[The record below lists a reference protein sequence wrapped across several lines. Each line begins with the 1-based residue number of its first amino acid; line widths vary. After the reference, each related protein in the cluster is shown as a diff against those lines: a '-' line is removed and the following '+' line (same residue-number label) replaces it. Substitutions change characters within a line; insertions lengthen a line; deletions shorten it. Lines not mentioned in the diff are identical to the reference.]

1 MRILLVPFGSYGD
14 VHPFVGLGQALRA
27 RGHRVTFVINDYF
40 GPLVRAL
47 GFEMV
52 ALGGADLFVAT
63 MRDPDIWHPRRAFS
77 VIAREVVKFSR
88 MTYPVLKE
96 LYVPG
101 ETVAVGAT
109 LAFGVGLA
117 HEALGLPVAMVHL
130 QPAIF
135 HSNHATPVY
144 PGLGAVCR
152 GPRWFKRA
160 FFDVIYGRFVEPLI
174 APGLNSVR
182 AELGLPPVR
191 AVMRQWIY
199 GPQFVLGF
207 FPEWFGP
214 PQPDWPSGLR
224 LVGFPLY
231 DEGDATPMPAAL
243 DEFLASGTAPIV
255 FTPGSANVHA
265 RPFFDAAAGA
275 CARLGRRGVLLTRFP
290 EQIPSALPD
299 GVRHFAYAPFSQLL
313 PRAAALVHHGG
324 IGTAAQGMAAA
335 VPQLVMP
342 LSHDQYDNAAR
353 MVRLDTARTLSPAR
367 FRAPAVAAA
376 LGVLLGSSQVAAS
389 CRVVADRM
397 RDDAPAL
404 ERACEAIETF
414 ARQEAAPV

>member
-1 MRILLVPFGSYGD
+1 MRILLVPFGSHGD

-27 RGHRVTFVINDYF
+27 RGHQVTFLINEYF
-40 GPLVRAL
+40 GSLVRGL

-52 ALGGADLFVAT
+52 PLGEADLFAQT

-77 VIAREVVKFSR
+77 VVAREVVKGAR
-88 MTYPVLKE
+88 MTYPRIKE

-101 ETVAVGAT
+101 ATVAVGAT
-109 LAFGVGLA
+109 LAFAVGLA
-117 HEALGLPVAMVHL
+117 HEALGVPVATVHL

-135 HSNHATPVY
+135 HSSHDTPVY
-144 PGLGAVCR
+144 PGLGAVR
-152 GPRWFKRA
+152 SAPRWFKRA

-174 APGLNSVR
+174 APGLNDFR

-191 AVMRQWIY
+191 DVMRHWIY
-199 GPQFVLGF
+199 GPQLVLGF
-207 FPEWFGP
+207 FPAWFGP
-214 PQPDWPSGLR
+214 PQPDWPAGVR

-243 DEFLASGTAPIV
+243 DGFLGAGAPPIV
-255 FTPGSANVHA
+255 FTPGSANLHA
-265 RPFFDAAAGA
+265 RPFFEAAASA

-290 EQIPSALPD
+290 EQVPAALPED
-299 GVRHFAYAPFSQLL
+299 VRHFAYAPFSQLL

-342 LSHDQYDNAAR
+342 LSHDQDDNAAR
-353 MVRLDTARTLSPAR
+353 MCRLGIARTLPPAR
-367 FRAPAVAAA
+367 FRAPAVARA
-376 LGVLLGSSQVAAS
+376 LRRLLDSAETAAS
-389 CRVVADRM
+389 CRLVADRI
-397 RDDAPAL
+397 RDDAGAL

-414 ARQEAAPV
+414 ARPALMQA

>member
-1 MRILLVPFGSYGD
+1 MRILLVPFGSHGD
-14 VHPFVGLGQALRA
+14 VHPFIGLGQALRA
-27 RGHRVTFVINDYF
+27 RGHRVTFVINEYF

-52 ALGGADLFVAT
+52 ALGEADLFAAT
-63 MRDPDIWHPRRAFS
+63 MRDPDIWHPRRGFS
-77 VIAREVVKFSR
+77 VIAREVVKYSQTMYALLR
-88 MTYPVLKE
+88 E

-117 HEALGLPVAMVHL
+117 HEALGLPVVTVHL

-135 HSNHATPVY
+135 HSNYATPVY

-152 GPRWFKRA
+152 GPRWFKRVV
-160 FFDVIYGRFVEPLI
+160 FDLIYGRMVEPLI

-191 AVMRQWIY
+191 DVMRQWIY
-199 GPQFVLGF
+199 GPQLVLGF
-207 FPEWFGP
+207 FPDWFGP
-214 PQPDWPSGLR
+214 PQPDWPPGVR

-243 DEFLASGTAPIV
+243 DEFLASGSPPIV

-265 RPFFDAAAGA
+265 RPFFQAAAGA

-290 EQIPSALPD
+290 EQVPSEMPE

-313 PRAAALVHHGG
+313 PRTAALVHHGG

-335 VPQLVMP
+335 APQLVMP

-353 MVRLDTARTLSPAR
+353 MVRLGVARTLAPAR

-376 LGVLLGSSQVAAS
+376 LGELLNSGAVAAS
-389 CRVVADRM
+389 CRALAGHIQE
-397 RDDAPAL
+397 DAPAL
-404 ERACEAIETF
+404 ERARDLIETF